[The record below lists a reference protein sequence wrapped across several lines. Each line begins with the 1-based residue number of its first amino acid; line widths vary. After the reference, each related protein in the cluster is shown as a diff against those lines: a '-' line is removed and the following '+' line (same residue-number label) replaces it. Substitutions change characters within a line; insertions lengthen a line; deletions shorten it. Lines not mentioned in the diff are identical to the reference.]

1 MIAPRVA
8 ETPTCRL
15 DWTAPSLAS
24 VRDSRICTHR
34 CRSAAESFATG
45 HGSSAQYRHCRTG

>member
-8 ETPTCRL
+8 ETPPCRL